1 MPGHHNGF
9 NPFRDAHGKWT
20 TPGAAATKNDAP
32 MPYLERGAHS
42 QYGHARAGATAAI
55 TPADAKFITNQA
67 RAQHE
72 LGGKHAGKSIEQVYR
87 EDPGHLHAQAYNGTI
102 YGTHIGNEMRLKD
115 DSLFDPAA
123 QLNQHIRTKAGR

>member
-1 MPGHHNGF
+1 MDNAGRCCDQKRCADAVFGARRPLAVRPCPRRRHGG
-9 NPFRDAHGKWT
+9 NP
-20 TPGAAATKNDAP
+20 
-32 MPYLERGAHS
+32 
-42 QYGHARAGATAAI
+42 
-55 TPADAKFITNQA
+55 PADAKFITNQA

-102 YGTHIGNEMRLKD
+102 YGTHVGNYLRLKD